1 MEESKL
7 NNMLVEFVSEIME
20 IPNEEINDEMNP
32 EDFENWDSF
41 NHIKLLLTL
50 EDELSIK
57 FSDEEIEASFNLK
70 NLRNNLIKKIEK
82 KTLSQ

>member
-70 NLRNNLIKKIEK
+70 NLRNNLLKKIEK